1 MSRCFSCD
9 RILTDYE
16 MTRKSAVTGQFFDLC
31 NACFSTIRADVH
43 YRERLDLKDI
53 SDDCEEF
60 DEKDLT
66 DWN

>member
-43 YRERLDLKDI
+43 YRERLDLMH
-53 SDDCEEF
+53 EE
-60 DEKDLT
+60 DESNEEDLY
-66 DWN
+66 